1 MSKIK
6 QIETFQS
13 KYKQLVSLL
22 KMFRK
27 FGYDAEKKEA
37 SDYVQL
43 QRYKYFPINA
53 KLFVGFFAVSE
64 KVCNFVAENVI
75 TRFFMQRRIL
85 LIYTGGTIGMN
96 RNPLTGALEPF
107 DFEHLLQNVPE
118 LAQFDTQ
125 IDTYQFDPPID
136 SSDMTPALWTD
147 LSHCIA
153 DHYWQYDG
161 FVVLHGTDTMAY
173 TASALSYMLENL
185 TKPVV
190 FTGSQLPIGQLRTD
204 GKENLITS
212 IEIAAAC
219 DDEGHAL
226 VPEVGI
232 YFNSHLLRG
241 NRTTKQS
248 AEEFNAFESF
258 NYPHLVDA
266 GVNITYHQE
275 RILKPDFSKSMTPYF
290 RLDNNVI
297 IFSLFPGIREDLIRH
312 IIHTPNLKAIVM
324 RTFGSGNAPQSP
336 WLLNAL
342 KEGTKNGKVI
352 VNVSQ
357 CLQGAVEMSR
367 YDCGYHLQEAGV
379 ISGRDMTVESAVT
392 KLMFLQSH
400 YPDAPDTVRHLMQQS
415 ICGEMTI

>member
-1 MSKIK
+1 
-6 QIETFQS
+6 
-13 KYKQLVSLL
+13 
-22 KMFRK
+22 
-27 FGYDAEKKEA
+27 
-37 SDYVQL
+37 
-43 QRYKYFPINA
+43 
-53 KLFVGFFAVSE
+53 
-64 KVCNFVAENVI
+64 
-75 TRFFMQRRIL
+75 MQRRVL

-96 RNPLTGALEPF
+96 RNPQTGALEPF
-107 DFEHLLQNVPE
+107 DFEHLLLNVPE
-118 LAQFDTQ
+118 LKQFDTT
-125 IDTYQFDPPID
+125 IDTYQFSPPID
-136 SSDMTPALWTD
+136 SSDMSPRLWTD
-147 LSHCIA
+147 LSHVIA
-153 DHYWQYDG
+153 DRYPDYDG
-161 FVVLHGTDTMAY
+161 FVILHGTDTMAY

-185 TKPVV
+185 TKPVII
-190 FTGSQLPIGQLRTD
+190 TGSQLPIGQLRTD

-212 IEIAAAC
+212 IEMAAAT
-219 DDEGHAL
+219 DSEGRTL

-258 NYPHLVDA
+258 NYPHLADA
-266 GVNITYHQE
+266 GVNITYHRE
-275 RILKPDFSKSMTPYF
+275 RILHPDFQQPMTPHF

-342 KEGTKNGKVI
+342 HEGTRQGKVI
-352 VNVSQ
+352 VNISQ
-357 CLQGAVEMSR
+357 CMQGAVEMSR

-400 YPDAPDTVRHLMQQS
+400 YPDDTEAVRRLMQKS
-415 ICGEMTI
+415 IRGEITES